1 MTSLEGWGSF
11 LILMLLVWSTDIIDW
26 IADKIKKGSKSN
38 GNIFIWY
45 NRFDTYTGLYDSE
58 VI

>member
-26 IADKIKKGSKSN
+26 IADKIEERFKK
-38 GNIFIWY
+38 
-45 NRFDTYTGLYDSE
+45 
-58 VI
+58 

>member
-26 IADKIKKGSKSN
+26 IADKIEERFKKK
-38 GNIFIWY
+38 
-45 NRFDTYTGLYDSE
+45 
-58 VI
+58 